1 MRNCYGAELGCVE
14 AIGRCRIGGSRES
27 FLFGV
32 EQTLLDPGPSV
43 GRSEAMRGESWEA
56 RLDKIRECVTALA

>member
-1 MRNCYGAELGCVE
+1 VE
-14 AIGRCRIGGSRES
+14 AIRRCRIGGDRES

>member
-1 MRNCYGAELGCVE
+1 ME
-14 AIGRCRIGGSRES
+14 AIGSCRIGGDRES

-32 EQTLLDPGPSV
+32 EQALLDPGPSV
-43 GRSEAMRGESWEA
+43 GRSEAMRGENSEA

>member
-1 MRNCYGAELGCVE
+1 
-14 AIGRCRIGGSRES
+14 
-27 FLFGV
+27 LFVV
-32 EQTLLDPGPSV
+32 EQALLDPGPSV